1 MYVAHRTGSDPRAL
15 REFVVVPSRS
25 VSIDRQNAS
34 TGILTRLAHVPLE
47 LCVLPP
53 LLLVAVLLRFD
64 ALTQRGLIFWDEGK
78 FTLEGL
84 NLYVRLESLFGSHPM
99 VLTGKTIGTAKPT
112 HALLIALSYAV
123 LGVHD
128 YAPLM
133 LDATAS
139 VLQVGLLF
147 LLARRLFGVRV
158 ALLATAL
165 LAVAGYDI
173 LYARSAL
180 SESDANLFFICGV
193 LVWSLTVV
201 HRAKL
206 EVATVS
212 ATLRTRV
219 LAGFL
224 LGLGFTTNYR
234 LVVYIAVLVG
244 LDLVIVCKRRGWRS
258 GTQALVL
265 WIAGVAVCPM
275 LWEIVGLVARGHG
288 VILFRSEITH
298 RPTSYFSEV
307 LYQIH
312 GGRQAALRFNP
323 LLYVEWYRIRQ
334 GWPMLLLLGTGI
346 GLAVVR
352 RAANWLIPATLVLG
366 PYALY
371 SFAPVFVPRNLDAT
385 IPFSS
390 LLVAAVLMSGIGA
403 LSRLRIAAVALLT
416 LSFVL
421 AAYDGVHA
429 WRLTTQRS
437 GFAEAALYVRDRGT
451 ENALIV
457 NEVLRFYL
465 RDSGQSCDTPRLP
478 GTLSSLAA
486 ADRVGDEYVILD
498 RRGSAVARY
507 LMQHARPVKQYLA
520 AGPLVWGE
528 NVIASE
534 NGYAPGVQRGQFID
548 VYSLDSI
555 HLLGGH
561 AARSPTCALDRVT

>member
-1 MYVAHRTGSDPRAL
+1 
-15 REFVVVPSRS
+15 VVPSRS
-25 VSIDRQNAS
+25 VALGRPNAP
-34 TGILTRLAHVPLE
+34 TGIVTRLAHVPLE

-53 LLLVAVLLRFD
+53 LMIVAILFRFG

-84 NLYVRLESLFGSHPM
+84 NLYVRLESILGSHPT

-112 HALLIALSYAV
+112 HALLIALAYAV

-133 LDATAS
+133 LDAGAS

-158 ALLATAL
+158 ALVATAL

-180 SESDANLFFICGV
+180 SESDANLFFMGGV
-193 LVWSLTVV
+193 LVWTRAVV
-201 HRAKL
+201 QRGKL
-206 EVATVS
+206 EVEAEW
-212 ATLRTRV
+212 ATLKSRL

-224 LGLGFTTNYR
+224 MGLGFTTNYR
-234 LVVYIAVLVG
+234 LIVYIAVLVG
-244 LDLVIVCKRRGWRS
+244 LDLVIMYRCRGWGS
-258 GTQALVL
+258 GMKTLSL
-265 WIAGVAVCPM
+265 WIAGLALCPV

-288 VILFRSEITH
+288 VVLFRSEITH

-312 GGRQAALRFNP
+312 GGRQSAVRFNP
-323 LLYVEWYRIRQ
+323 LLYIEWYRIRQ
-334 GWPMLLLLGTGI
+334 GWPMLLLLGAGI
-346 GLAVVR
+346 GLAAR
-352 RAANWLIPATLVLG
+352 RRSANWLIPATLVLA
-366 PYALY
+366 PYAIY
-371 SFAPVFVPRNLDAT
+371 SFAPVFVPRNLDTT

-390 LLVAAVLMSGIGA
+390 LLVAAVLMSGISA
-403 LSRLRIAAVALLT
+403 LTRLRFSAIALLT
-416 LSFVL
+416 LSFLL

-429 WRLTTQRS
+429 WRLTAERS

-465 RDSGQSCDTPRLP
+465 RDSGQSCDTPQLP

-507 LMQHARPVKQYLA
+507 LIQHARPVKQYLA

-561 AARSPTCALDRVT
+561 DARSPTCALDRVT